1 MKDLEI
7 TLIINDKFYK
17 ITLDRNK
24 QQCFIPGNII
34 KARLKI
40 KRVNSISVKP
50 DTGFIE
56 NVVEECLRAI
66 IDDKNVI
73 SNYVYLTSK
82 IVGITE
88 YKIIF
93 FIDSYI
99 VDI

>member
-1 MKDLEI
+1 MTNPEL
-7 TLIINDKFYK
+7 TLIIKDKFYK

-24 QQCFIPGNII
+24 SKCFIPGNRIE
-34 KARLKI
+34 ARLKI
-40 KRVNSISVKP
+40 KRVNCISSEP
-50 DTGFIE
+50 DKGFIE
-56 NVVEECLRAI
+56 NIVEECLKTI
-66 IDDKNVI
+66 IHDDVI

-99 VDI
+99 VNI

>member
-1 MKDLEI
+1 MKNLEI

-40 KRVNSISVKP
+40 KRVNTISSEP
-50 DTGFIE
+50 DKGFIE
-56 NVVEECLRAI
+56 NIVEECLKTI
-66 IDDKNVI
+66 IYDDVI

-99 VDI
+99 VNI